1 MTRVFRGFALI
12 ALAAALTTARPPA
25 QTASLKGDF
34 VKEWAGQKDTLAKIA
49 NAMPED
55 KYGFKA
61 TPAQRSFG
69 EHVLHIAQI
78 NVMVLQTL
86 GAKAPARRST

>member
-1 MTRVFRGFALI
+1 
-12 ALAAALTTARPPA
+12 
-25 QTASLKGDF
+25 
-34 VKEWAGQKDTLAKIA
+34 
-49 NAMPED
+49 MPED
-55 KYGFKA
+55 KCGFKA

-86 GAKAPARRST
+86 GAKAAALRKST